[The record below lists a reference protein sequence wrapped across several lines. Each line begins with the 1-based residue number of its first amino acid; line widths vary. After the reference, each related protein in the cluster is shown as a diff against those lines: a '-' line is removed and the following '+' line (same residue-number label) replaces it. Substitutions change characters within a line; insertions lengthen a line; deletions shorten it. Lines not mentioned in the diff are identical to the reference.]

1 VKLNYKRTILVG
13 FAFFLICAFWQA
25 YDTVI
30 PKILTD
36 RFGMSQGW
44 SGVIMALDN
53 ILALFMLPLFGGI
66 SDKCKHKWGKRKP
79 FIFYGTVAAMA
90 ALMLL
95 SAADAGQLKYIKSA
109 AVIDDPAAL
118 ATVYDSVSLDELSTP
133 EGKKFTL
140 GDQFA
145 GKDEFCAVRSSIYE
159 TRFRSH
165 ITTVEYEDGEAK
177 SVTKKENRVII
188 VTDDGKTFY
197 HRDHDTLKDRK
208 ISALYVQE
216 AEGVD
221 RRKIDLEAVYS
232 GSADSVV
239 PAFKQVT
246 NAVYTNYV
254 SPARQAYING
264 LTKENSTHLIIFIVL
279 LLVLLVSMATFRSPA
294 VALMPDVTIKP
305 LRSKANAIINLMG
318 TLGGIIVLVL
328 GMGFAFNNS
337 AIKNTFRPF
346 FWFFTVIAL
355 IMGAALAV
363 FMRFVREKKWTEE
376 AENAQYLID
385 DPGQTE
391 VTPSGK
397 LSRPELVSLL
407 FILGS
412 VALWFMGY
420 NAVTSKYSV
429 YATNVLDLDYSTTL
443 LIANAA
449 AVISYIPVGI
459 VSSKIGRKK
468 TILAGV
474 AMLATSFFIAGFMR
488 VGSSALVMNLMF
500 ALAGIGWATINV
512 NSFPM
517 VVELSKNG
525 NIGKYT
531 GFYYAASMAAQVV
544 TPMLSGIFMDRMGMT
559 VLFPYATIFVVL
571 AFVTMLFVRHGD
583 SKPVPP
589 ADKLEALAGGD
600 D

>member
-1 VKLNYKRTILVG
+1 MKLNYKRTILVG

-95 SAADAGQLKYIKSA
+95 SAADAGQLKYISSA
-109 AVIDDPAAL
+109 AVIDDPDAL
-118 ATVYDSVSLDELSTP
+118 ATVYDSVSSNELSTP

-145 GKDEFCAVRSSIYE
+145 GKEEFCAVRSSIYE
-159 TRFRSH
+159 TRFRTH
-165 ITTVEYEDGEAK
+165 ITTVEYEDGTAK

-188 VTDDGKTFY
+188 VTDDGKAFY
-197 HRDHDTLKDRK
+197 HRDHDTLKDKK

-221 RRKIDLEAVYS
+221 RRKIDLAAVYS
-232 GSADSVV
+232 GTADSVV

-254 SPARQAYING
+254 SPARQAYINS
-264 LTKENSTHLIIFIVL
+264 LTKENSTNLIFFIVL

-305 LRSKANAIINLMG
+305 LRSKANAVINLMG

-346 FWFFTVIAL
+346 FLFFAVIAL

-363 FMRFVREKKWTEE
+363 FMRFVHEKKWTEE
-376 AENAQYLID
+376 AENEQYLID
-385 DPGQTE
+385 DPAQTE
-391 VTPSGK
+391 VTPGGK

-449 AVISYIPVGI
+449 AVVSYIPVGI

-474 AMLATSFFIAGFMR
+474 AMLAVSFFIAGFMR
-488 VGSSALVMNLMF
+488 VGSSSLIMNLMF

-531 GFYYAASMAAQVV
+531 GFYYAASMAAQVI
-544 TPMLSGIFMDRMGMT
+544 TPMLSGIFMDSMGMT

>member
-1 VKLNYKRTILVG
+1 MKLNYKRTILVG

-66 SDKCKHKWGKRKP
+66 SDKCRHKWGKRKP

-95 SAADAGQLKYIKSA
+95 SAADAGQLKYISSA

-118 ATVYDSVSLDELSTP
+118 ATVYDSVSSDELSTP

-165 ITTVEYEDGEAK
+165 ITTVEYEDGTAK

-197 HRDHDTLKDRK
+197 HRDHDTLKDKK

-221 RRKIDLEAVYS
+221 RRKIDLAAVYS
-232 GSADSVV
+232 GTADSVV

-264 LTKENSTHLIIFIVL
+264 LTKENSTHLIFFIVL

-305 LRSKANAIINLMG
+305 LRSKANAVINLMG

-346 FWFFTVIAL
+346 FLFFAVIAL

-363 FMRFVREKKWTEE
+363 FMRFVHEKKWTEE
-376 AENAQYLID
+376 AENTQYLID
-385 DPGQTE
+385 EPAQTE
-391 VTPSGK
+391 VAQSGK
-397 LSRPELVSLL
+397 LSRPELISLL

-459 VSSKIGRKK
+459 ISSKIGRKK